1 MHAEDAS
8 EILLQQD
15 GNTLPGTFRPLL
27 RSGHFPSSLAA
38 DSSRTTRSQ
47 GRISHSGQSFDFG

>member
-15 GNTLPGTFRPLL
+15 GNTLPGTLRYLL
-27 RSGHFPSSLAA
+27 HSGHFPL
-38 DSSRTTRSQ
+38 Q
-47 GRISHSGQSFDFG
+47 SGS